1 MIDDTIQEMMAM
13 SDPETL
19 WLNLTNIALGAVTF
33 VCLLAF
39 GREIFME
46 VADLVRNRVKETV
59 ARNAHELVLS
69 DLGVTMAD
77 GGVEIDEQAIAA
89 RRRGGQDAGAA
100 DEPNIVRSDN

>member
-1 MIDDTIQEMMAM
+1 M

-19 WLNLTNIALGAVTF
+19 WLNLTNIALGAVTL

-39 GREIFME
+39 GKEIFKE
-46 VADLVRNRVKETV
+46 AAELVRNRVKATA

-77 GGVEIDEQAIAA
+77 GGVEIDEQSIAT
-89 RRRGGQDAGAA
+89 RRRGAGAA